1 MNKYLIRF
9 NKSRGQPDRGT
20 MLHVWR
26 VFEND
31 VEYLAAEVKINVPSW
46 SEKTGEE
53 WNIACKG
60 YMQIDHETGMITIVE
75 TEAVAITPQ
84 RACGTCTKCCQGH
97 LHGSAHG
104 HHFQAGKPCFFVGEK
119 GCTIY
124 ADRPKDPCVS
134 FKCEWLASDYL
145 PMWMRPD
152 LSKVI
157 VVKRTYDDGEW
168 LELTEAGQKM
178 DSAVLS
184 WMLIWAA
191 NNKKDVRYQIDG
203 GWSWIK
209 NSNKHQLETQ

>member
-1 MNKYLIRF
+1 
-9 NKSRGQPDRGT
+9 
-20 MLHVWR
+20 
-26 VFEND
+26 
-31 VEYLAAEVKINVPSW
+31 
-46 SEKTGEE
+46 
-53 WNIACKG
+53 
-60 YMQIDHETGMITIVE
+60 
-75 TEAVAITPQ
+75 
-84 RACGTCTKCCQGH
+84 
-97 LHGSAHG
+97 
-104 HHFQAGKPCFFVGEK
+104 
-119 GCTIY
+119 
-124 ADRPKDPCVS
+124 
-134 FKCEWLASDYL
+134 L